1 MKWPNIKGW
10 FRRVRDAWQKQGT
23 EEGKA
28 LAEELGKQV
37 RRMIVGAFL
46 ALLLVVLG
54 FPRLVAWYEDYQARQ
69 KNPPREVYIQLR
81 VVETNSLTPI
91 PEVNVQV
98 AGDEWAS
105 GYTDAEGELVIPYE
119 AKAGDNTIN
128 LMLTKEGFEPETEYK
143 IALPS
148 KEGDSTLLRTFQLA
162 PQSAE
167 KVRHQQPKRA
177 PY

>member
-28 LAEELGKQV
+28 LAKELGKQV

-81 VVETNSLTPI
+81 VVKTKSLTPI
-91 PEVNVQV
+91 PEVNVRV

>member
-1 MKWPNIKGW
+1 MAK
-10 FRRVRDAWQKQGT
+10 
-23 EEGKA
+23 
-28 LAEELGKQV
+28 ELGKQV

-81 VVETNSLTPI
+81 VVKTKSLTPI
-91 PEVNVQV
+91 PEVNVRV

>member
-1 MKWPNIKGW
+1 MAK
-10 FRRVRDAWQKQGT
+10 
-23 EEGKA
+23 
-28 LAEELGKQV
+28 ELGKQV

-91 PEVNVQV
+91 PEVNVRV